1 MKKDKQK
8 LEESL
13 ARRYMT
19 LSGIPLLEEAEA
31 VDPEE
36 TREDAFAGGD
46 NLVQPIDHAKV
57 TSEESNVKGVEA
69 ASPTTGEVSVV
80 SESKLLEIIEKVKEK
95 IQSNQG

>member
-1 MKKDKQK
+1 MKNDKQK

-46 NLVQPIDHAKV
+46 NLVQPIDHTKI
-57 TSEESNVKGVEA
+57 TSNESNVQGVET
-69 ASPTTGEVSVV
+69 ASPTSGEVTVV
-80 SESKLLEIIEKVKEK
+80 SEAKMAEIIEKVREK
-95 IQSNQG
+95 IHNRRS